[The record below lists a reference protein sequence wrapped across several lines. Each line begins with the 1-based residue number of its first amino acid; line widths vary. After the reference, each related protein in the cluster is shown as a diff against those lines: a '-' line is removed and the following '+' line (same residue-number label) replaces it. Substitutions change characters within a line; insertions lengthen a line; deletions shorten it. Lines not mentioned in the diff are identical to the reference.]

1 MNIEKSY
8 DCGKFN
14 FEQIADMNDLIEKIT
29 EDEYLSEILFTVT
42 IKYCN
47 KEREYTP
54 SCSEN
59 KFIFGSRMMNDSS
72 KNIKIN
78 IRIFDD
84 AVIISGEQIGYI
96 RPLSANT
103 KEMSDEQKIITALDK
118 WASYNSGD
126 AIFC

>member
-8 DCGKFN
+8 DCEKFD

-29 EDEYLSEILFTVT
+29 EDEDLSEILFIVT
-42 IKYCN
+42 IKYCK
-47 KEREYTP
+47 KEREYT
-54 SCSEN
+54 SSRSEN
-59 KFIFGSRMMNDSS
+59 KFIFGSRIMNDSS

-84 AVIISGEQIGYI
+84 AVIISGDQIGYI

-126 AIFC
+126 AFFC